1 MKLLCTTHPTL
12 NTILFTRI
20 TGLAQALAAWLLT
33 LGLLAVASAQES
45 PLPPPP
51 AQPAPIEPQVPCL
64 FFAKELT
71 PALGITPQEGQA
83 SSNEPLPTC
92 TYVLPT
98 ERLRQVVVTV
108 DVRYNAQ
115 RYAQRLRLAQRIA
128 ASKPVEFAGLGD
140 GAFYVA
146 GVAGVWRGY
155 KYIEISGLRKAANRR
170 LRAQDAEALLR
181 LALARTPRY

>member
-1 MKLLCTTHPTL
+1 FPIVQPPSETT
-12 NTILFTRI
+12 N
-20 TGLAQALAAWLLT
+20 W
-33 LGLLAVASAQES
+33 
-45 PLPPPP
+45 PPPP
-51 AQPAPIEPQVPCL
+51 PKPAPVEPQVPCL
-64 FFAKELT
+64 FLAKELS
-71 PALGITPQEGQA
+71 PVLGITPQEGQA
-83 SSNEPLPTC
+83 SSDEPLPTC

-108 DVRYNAQ
+108 DARYNAQ

-128 ASKPVEFAGLGD
+128 ASKPIEFTGLGD

-181 LALARTPRY
+181 LALERTPRY